1 MNRKSLSLLSIPT
14 NRTSWMLE
22 KSSGFFPRHTEG
34 QPFHSNSMRE
44 KLLFPN
50 DYTPDLI

>member
-1 MNRKSLSLLSIPT
+1 MNLGPCSLFSIPT

-44 KLLFPN
+44 KLLFLN